1 MARPDPG
8 IGMTDDAS
16 SPSVTRALRG
26 VVDRGLALAQVRLE
40 LLGVEAREAL
50 HHAVA
55 VLSWLFVAAVALAVG
70 LVFVSVLITV
80 ALWDSHRLLALTAFS
95 VLFLTLGGGAAWQV
109 RRLLRD
115 AAPPFSASVAELRAD
130 RDRLAPES
138 DHAPR

>member
-1 MARPDPG
+1 M
-8 IGMTDDAS
+8 
-16 SPSVTRALRG
+16 V
-26 VVDRGLALAQVRLE
+26 QVRLE

-50 HHAVA
+50 HHGVA

-115 AAPPFSASVAELRAD
+115 AALPFSASVAELRAD